1 MTTITVDTAKLPTL
15 LNALRLPTIARLW
28 PDFCARADREGWPA
42 SRLLTAL
49 AELELAEREQRR
61 IQRHLVEA
69 RLPPGKSLD
78 AFDFS
83 LVPTLSKAHLMALAE
98 GDAWLRAGHNLLAF
112 GPPGTGKTHAAS
124 GLGHELVRRGY
135 RVLFT
140 RTTDLVQRLQA
151 ARQALSLTQE
161 IAKLDRFDLLIL
173 DDLSYVRKDQ
183 AETSV
188 LFELISARYERRSIM
203 ITANQPFSG
212 WDAVFPDKSMTVAA
226 IDRLVHHAT
235 ILEMN
240 VESYRRRRA
249 LASATSNSDIA
260 EGRDR
265 TDVLDTG
272 QPASNNP
279 ATSNSDIALDLE
291 HDIGAPSNRHR

>member
-260 EGRDR
+260 EGRD
-265 TDVLDTG
+265 TTGVLETG

-279 ATSNSDIALDLE
+279 ATSTSDIALDLE